1 MVEMIEFL
9 VGRRRGRGKERKGE
23 GRGKREMEKV
33 ECKRQEGRRIKKF
46 TCDFCADLHCDGG
59 KGLVCR

>member
-9 VGRRRGRGKERKGE
+9 VGRRRGRGK
-23 GRGKREMEKV
+23 KREGARERDRRV
-33 ECKRQEGRRIKKF
+33 ECKRQEGRRMKKF

-59 KGLVCR
+59 KGFVCR